1 MNSLLELLNGA
12 KMKFN
17 PLFVVIFG
25 LTIIFEVSC
34 SKQKNFNGSFS
45 HSPQEVTP
53 GSEFTIRYNPDSSN
67 LAAKEN
73 IEATAYLY
81 NNKLA
86 NTVDVPLKKDGKIY
100 TGQVRT
106 NDSTFGVLFK
116 FKSGKVV
123 DNNNKI
129 GYVVF
134 LTDENG
140 EKVAGS
146 LAGFGEALNRWGAY
160 YLDMDINREKA
171 LELMTEDFTKHPQI
185 KPSFLNSYFQV
196 ITAVKPNEKNKIID
210 EELNNLAITNPVGE
224 TELTVLSNW
233 YGRMGNKEKSEQ
245 YKKILL
251 ENYPKSEVAVDE
263 MISRFKQEKDIN
275 KKIEIAKEFEQKF
288 PGDDGIEYLYDLT
301 ANIFRDSMEY
311 DKAFQ
316 FLQENVNKP
325 STYRFYSIVNRMLDE
340 NTEMN
345 IALKIAKLGVERCRR
360 ELKEPTSPKPNF
372 YSESEWRNDRELYLG
387 YNLFAE
393 GKVLDNLDRKKEALN
408 SFREAV
414 QLTNGEDETIN
425 ELYSKSLVENSEYDI
440 AMSKISDF
448 IKRGYSTA
456 IMKSYLKEAYLN
468 EKGTVNG
475 FGTYAARFEDAAREK
490 LIAELKDEII
500 LEPAPQF
507 TLKNLDGQKFSLK
520 DFKGKTVILD
530 FWATWCGPC
539 ISSFPGME
547 KAVEK
552 YAKDEN
558 IQFFFVNS
566 WERVDN
572 KKQNAEEFI
581 SKNNY
586 PFNVLLDE
594 DNEVITKFAV
604 SGIPTKF
611 IIDGEGNIR
620 FKSIGFDGSDEKLVE
635 ELSTMIS
642 MIN

>member
-1 MNSLLELLNGA
+1 
-12 KMKFN
+12 MKFN
-17 PLFVVIFG
+17 PLLVVISG
-25 LTIIFEVSC
+25 VMLIFAVSC
-34 SKQKNFNGSFS
+34 SKQENFNGSFFYF
-45 HSPQEVTP
+45 PQEITP
-53 GSEFTIRYNPDSSN
+53 GSEFTIKYNPDSSN
-67 LAAKEN
+67 LAGKEK
-73 IEATAYLY
+73 IEAIAYLY

-86 NTVDVPLKKDGKIY
+86 NTVDIPLNKEGKIY
-100 TGQVRT
+100 SGKVQTT
-106 NDSTFGVLFK
+106 DSTFGVLFK
-116 FKSGKVV
+116 FKSGKIV
-123 DNNNKI
+123 DNNNKE
-129 GYVVF
+129 GYVIF
-134 LTDENG
+134 LTDDNG

-171 LELMTEDFTKHPQI
+171 LQFMTEDFSKHPQI

-196 ITAVKPNEKNKIID
+196 ITAVKPYEKNKIID
-210 EELNNLAITNPVGE
+210 EELNNLTTTNHGSE
-224 TELTVLSNW
+224 EELTVLTNW
-233 YGRMGNKEKSEQ
+233 YERMGNKEKSEQ

-251 ENYPKSEVAVDE
+251 EKYPKCEVAVDE
-263 MISRFKQEKDIN
+263 MISKFKNEKDID

-288 PGDDGIEYLYDLT
+288 PGNDGIEYLYDLT

-325 STYRFYSIVNRMLDE
+325 STYRFYSVVNRMLDE
-340 NTEMN
+340 NADMN
-345 IALKIAKLGVERCRR
+345 TALKIAQLGVDRCRR

-372 YSESEWRNDRELYLG
+372 YSESEWKNDKELYLG
-387 YNLFAE
+387 YNLFVE
-393 GKVLDNLDRKKEALN
+393 GKVLDNLDRKKEALEA
-408 SFREAV
+408 FKEAV

-448 IKRGYSTA
+448 IKSGYNTA
-456 IMKSYLKEAYLN
+456 VMKSYLKEAYLN
-468 EKGTVNG
+468 EKGTENG
-475 FGTYAARFEDAAREK
+475 FETYAAQFEDAAREK
-490 LIAELKDEII
+490 LIAELKDEMI

-507 TLKNLDGQKFSLK
+507 KLKNLDGEEFSLK
-520 DFKGKTVILD
+520 NYKGKTVILD

-539 ISSFPGME
+539 ISSFPGMQ

-552 YAKDEN
+552 YAKDDN
-558 IQFFFVNS
+558 VQFFFVNS
-566 WERVDN
+566 WERVDD
-572 KKQNAEEFI
+572 KKQNAKEFI

-594 DNEVITKFAV
+594 DNEVITKYAV

-611 IIDGEGNIR
+611 IIDGEGNVR

-642 MIN
+642 MVN